1 MTHGRGNRGRR
12 RTRRPGGENRRG
24 ARSRA
29 SLGSAGPKQSG
40 DKLFVILTSLLVS
53 DLPRLRQALPGSFFA
68 CAVGSSVPMKHSAGQ
83 LHEQRPAARWR
94 QHLLIREAS
103 LRTEALDSCLD
114 TPPQGAQPPPG
125 GIGRAARDLRDSG
138 GIIRFLISR
147 SLKPSESGVAIPAR
161 TPALLTTSTSLYVDA

>member
-1 MTHGRGNRGRR
+1 MVAGTGAVGGRGDLVVRIA
-12 RTRRPGGENRRG
+12 E
-24 ARSRA
+24 ARAPAPVSDLPDQS
-29 SLGSAGPKQSG
+29 SLAINC
-40 DKLFVILTSLLVS
+40 FVILTSLLVS

-125 GIGRAARDLRDSG
+125 GIGRAAQDLRDSG